1 MPYYYDATAIQG
13 VAHRLAEPKWLYP
26 GRTTPQAVPRPS
38 PATTRSFM
46 LVMEISIFSVE
57 LKFHNPLDL
66 KYKVFPTSSKTS
78 ATTCRTDIESVGFK
92 TQSCRKRGGQ
102 GVNPPLPYI
111 LSEIEANPV
120 RYIKIDLVLLLAST
134 NFQTCLRP

>member
-13 VAHRLAEPKWLYP
+13 VAYRLAEPKWLYP

-38 PATTRSFM
+38 PAMTS
-46 LVMEISIFSVE
+46 VMEISIFSVE

-78 ATTCRTDIESVGFK
+78 ATTCRTDTESVGFK
-92 TQSCRKRGGQ
+92 MQSCRSRGAG
-102 GVNPPLPYI
+102 G
-111 LSEIEANPV
+111 
-120 RYIKIDLVLLLAST
+120 
-134 NFQTCLRP
+134 